1 MTSLVPPEFAL
12 PPLSALSFVS
22 SLKSFP
28 GDDLGQKTGQD
39 PDRDR
44 DGTTWM
50 AFATRVQ
57 RVVWGTLLDPTFNS
71 TREELWLT
79 SISTP
84 FTQLPFLFLQ
94 AVLLHPVFPDS
105 ISRPLRIFLMIPALT
120 LSAIAPFKF
129 RFSPVH
135 LAIGERPERR
145 QRRTKAEYSLG
156 RSQLPLG
163 DLWALL
169 RNEGSRVGASAAN
182 VFARWGAA
190 GVADSFTI
198 VGFLTRG

>member
-1 MTSLVPPEFAL
+1 MYPPRHLTMTSLVPPEFAL

-44 DGTTWM
+44 DGTMWM

-120 LSAIAPFKF
+120 LSAIAPLPSNSD
-129 RFSPVH
+129 SPLSILLSVSDRNG
-135 LAIGERPERR
+135 ASEERR
-145 QRRTKAEYSLG
+145 LNTLWAGANFRWGIFGPYSEMKALEWVRPRRTS
-156 RSQLPLG
+156 
-163 DLWALL
+163 
-169 RNEGSRVGASAAN
+169 SR
-182 VFARWGAA
+182 A
-190 GVADSFTI
+190 GEPP
-198 VGFLTRG
+198 G